1 MLQCSR
7 RMLGTLMLG
16 SCLAALPGAVAL
28 AQQPRPNI
36 LFILA
41 DNLGYGDLGV
51 YGGREL
57 RGAPTPRID
66 ELAAQGLRLTQFL
79 VEPGCTPSRAAF
91 LTGRYSIRSGLLL
104 VAVGGST
111 PRSLPG
117 AEITVAETWRDA

>member
-7 RMLGTLMLG
+7 RMLGALMLG

-51 YGGREL
+51 YGGGEL
-57 RGAPTPRID
+57 RGATTPPICER
-66 ELAAQGLRLTQFL
+66 AAQGLRQTQVL
-79 VEPGCTPSRAAF
+79 
-91 LTGRYSIRSGLLL
+91 
-104 VAVGGST
+104 GGPRST
-111 PRSLPG
+111 PILADLVTEGYFIDCVLSLG
-117 AEITVAETWRDA
+117 AVESSGS